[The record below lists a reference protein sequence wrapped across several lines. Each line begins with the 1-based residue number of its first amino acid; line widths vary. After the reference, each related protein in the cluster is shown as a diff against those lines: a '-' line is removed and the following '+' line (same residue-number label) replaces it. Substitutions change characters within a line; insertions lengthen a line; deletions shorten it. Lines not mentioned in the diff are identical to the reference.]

1 MSCALRR
8 FTCLHQAPA
17 RNVLRSFSS
26 TSSVFQNAAPLAA
39 PVETTKNLGPPQPSS
54 CPPGT
59 VMTGLNI
66 MKNGKDPVALAD
78 DAYPDWLWSL
88 LEPKKSEWSPEEQL
102 SQKYLRTVT
111 KDKIKANSLAKRTK

>member
-17 RNVLRSFSS
+17 RTVLRSFSS
-26 TSSVFQNAAPLAA
+26 TVSAFQNA
-39 PVETTKNLGPPQPSS
+39 ETTKNAGPPQPSS